1 MPAARGDGGMGDC
14 KDSKHCQHL
23 CKLVKRDELE
33 QVRKLVKDAAFLCEK
48 CGRAARDKDN
58 LCDPSRI

>member
-1 MPAARGDGGMGDC
+1 MGDC

-48 CGRAARDKDN
+48 CGRAAREKDN

>member
-1 MPAARGDGGMGDC
+1 MGGC
-14 KDSKHCQHL
+14 KESKQGHDQHL
-23 CKLVKRDELE
+23 CKLVKCDDFE
-33 QVRKLVKDAAFLCEK
+33 QVRKLVKDAAFICKK